1 MVMTDDLVLETGSVA
16 LVDVV
21 LVVTGWTRDVVL
33 VRVEKVVGV
42 EMSEV
47 RVRVKMG
54 ISTLGEGSTAGAPGG
69 C

>member
-1 MVMTDDLVLETGSVA
+1 MLMTDDLVLETGGGA
-16 LVDVV
+16 GVDVV

-54 ISTLGEGSTAGAPGG
+54 ISTLGEGSTGAPGA

>member
-1 MVMTDDLVLETGSVA
+1 MLMTDDLVLETGGGAGV
-16 LVDVV
+16 
-21 LVVTGWTRDVVL
+21 DVVL

-54 ISTLGEGSTAGAPGG
+54 ISTLGEGSTGAPGA